1 MDPKHLNCICCGRQ
15 AAYTILIAIGP
26 EADSSTERFY
36 LPNQHVRAAQ
46 GAGLDPVEA
55 RPFCKPCMRAVED
68 AFRAAISGLQLS
80 HGISPRELG

>member
-1 MDPKHLNCICCGRQ
+1 MDPKHLNCVCCGRQ
-15 AAYTILIAIGP
+15 AAYTILVAIDSD
-26 EADSSTERFY
+26 ADSGKERFF

-46 GAGLDPVEA
+46 GSGLDPVEA

-80 HGISPRELG
+80 HGISPAEDG